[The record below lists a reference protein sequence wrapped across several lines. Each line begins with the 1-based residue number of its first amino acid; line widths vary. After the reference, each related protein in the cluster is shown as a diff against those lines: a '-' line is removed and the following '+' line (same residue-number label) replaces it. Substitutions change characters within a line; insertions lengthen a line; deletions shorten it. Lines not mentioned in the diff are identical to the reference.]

1 MISRP
6 KTPSINGL
14 VGHLTQPLNHDCET
28 NVTWVLARI
37 ALRPR
42 WMVTPS
48 VTRAGGFWQTVPSW
62 NTALISKK
70 IVTTMSTPT
79 E

>member
-1 MISRP
+1 MTSWP

-28 NVTWVLARI
+28 KVTWVLART

-48 VTRAGGFWQTVPSW
+48 VIRAG
-62 NTALISKK
+62 
-70 IVTTMSTPT
+70 
-79 E
+79 EY

>member
-1 MISRP
+1 MIPRP
-6 KTPSINGL
+6 KTLSMNGL

-48 VTRAGGFWQTVPSW
+48 VTRAG
-62 NTALISKK
+62 
-70 IVTTMSTPT
+70 
-79 E
+79 EY